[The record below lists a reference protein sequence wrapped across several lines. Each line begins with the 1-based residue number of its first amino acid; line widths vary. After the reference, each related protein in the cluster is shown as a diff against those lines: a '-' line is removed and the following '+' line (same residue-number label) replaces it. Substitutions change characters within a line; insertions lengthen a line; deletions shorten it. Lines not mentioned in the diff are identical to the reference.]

1 MPFYGYQIA
10 AGNNNAAGLVNFE
23 TITPSGEPH
32 FLAPQNFGHF
42 DPGSFRIRG
51 DGTVYI
57 AGFGSTSW
65 IIEAITKGQFRYLQT
80 TYCGNSYSGLV
91 TIRTRTDIVSTYSN
105 FNAVMRLPKLEEMRK
120 VTSGF
125 ADCRIRFDRLVAI

>member
-1 MPFYGYQIA
+1 MPFYGYAIA

-23 TITPSGEPH
+23 LITPSGEPR

-42 DPGSFRIRG
+42 DPGAIRIRG
-51 DGTVYI
+51 NGTMYL

-65 IIEAITKGQFRYLQT
+65 VIEAITKGQFNYLQD
-80 TYCGNSYSGLV
+80 TYCGSSYSGLV
-91 TIRTRTDIVSTYSN
+91 TIRTRTDQADTYSN
-105 FNAVMRLPKLEEMRK
+105 FNAVMRLPKLGDMRK